1 MSFDHGPS
9 NVLPRGTDGSAY
21 GANLNTAVQ
30 SGAVSLA
37 TVKTSVKNI
46 FRLRML
52 TQMESSLT
60 DPLTSPG
67 EMGTHSYANIPF
79 SVVDSVQHRQLAREA
94 AAASA
99 VLMTN
104 HDKTLPMKL
113 TAAAVGEAKP
123 ITIAVIGEHTFGNWT
138 KPIRDG
144 CFHCNDTDLSQCTPF
159 WQVVPGELLGGA

>member
-37 TVKTSVKNI
+37 TVKTSVKNV

-52 TQMESSLT
+52 TQMESSLS
-60 DPLTSPG
+60 DPCTSPAD
-67 EMGTHSYANIPF
+67 MGYAKIPF
-79 SVVDSVQHRQLAREA
+79 SVVDSAQHRQLARDA

-104 HDKTLPMKL
+104 YDKTLPIGSPPP
-113 TAAAVGEAKP
+113 AVGEAKP
-123 ITIAVIGEHTFGNWT
+123 VTVAIIGEHTFGNWT
-138 KPIRDG
+138 KKIRNG
-144 CFHCNDTDLSQCTPF
+144 CFHFNDTDRSQCTPF
-159 WQVVPGELLGGA
+159 WQVVPGEVLGGA

>member
-1 MSFDHGPS
+1 M
-9 NVLPRGTDGSAY
+9 
-21 GANLNTAVQ
+21 
-30 SGAVSLA
+30 
-37 TVKTSVKNI
+37 
-46 FRLRML
+46 
-52 TQMESSLT
+52 
-60 DPLTSPG
+60 
-67 EMGTHSYANIPF
+67 
-79 SVVDSVQHRQLAREA
+79 QHRQLAREA

-138 KPIRDG
+138 KQIRDG
-144 CFHCNDTDLSQCTPF
+144 CFHFNDTDLSQCTPF